1 MEQHSKILLLLRKK
15 TVSQDWMRRLP
26 KIISTIETLLF
37 RRSSSLEEYLDTST
51 LKSRIKIITKDIFLI
66 DARKRYCKNFKN

>member
-37 RRSSSLEEYLDTST
+37 RRSLSLEEYLDTST